1 MRKALRFFTSRLFWT
16 VLVIVVQFLILVY
29 AVFWASFQAGYM
41 YAFMTLSVVMSFVV
55 FTRNEKPA
63 YKTVWIFLI
72 AVLPILGG
80 VLYVLM
86 ANKKLGRFSRKR
98 IGSLLSAV
106 MQNPPESNA
115 LPVLEESRPECAR
128 ISSFVKNVTT
138 LSPWVDT
145 SSEYFRYAD
154 SFFMDLL
161 GEIGKAEKFIF
172 IEYFII
178 GQGYWW
184 DMILRELEERARNG
198 VDVRVIY
205 DDMGSINVLPSNYD
219 RILRQKGI
227 KAIAFNKVR
236 LHINPRMNFRD
247 HRKIFCIDG
256 NICYTGGLN
265 LADEYSNDI
274 IRFGYWKDNAIKIKG
289 AAVWNFTCM
298 FIAMWDALTGEKD
311 DIAAHA
317 PTITVQSD
325 GFVHPFGDNPFD
337 RITVG
342 EDVYMQVISSA
353 KRYVWIMTPYLIL
366 DDAMVGT
373 LGIAARSGVDV
384 RILMPHIPDKKSV
397 FEVSRS
403 NYLPLLEAGVRIYE
417 FLPGFLHSKMFLA
430 DDQIAV
436 IGTTNMDY
444 RSFYLHFELSVL
456 FYGAGII
463 KDVKDDF
470 EDTFSMSEEQTVEK
484 CRNVGIFTK
493 IKRYF
498 FCLFSSAL

>member
-1 MRKALRFFTSRLFWT
+1 M
-16 VLVIVVQFLILVY
+16 
-29 AVFWASFQAGYM
+29 
-41 YAFMTLSVVMSFVV
+41 
-55 FTRNEKPA
+55 
-63 YKTVWIFLI
+63 
-72 AVLPILGG
+72 
-80 VLYVLM
+80 
-86 ANKKLGRFSRKR
+86 
-98 IGSLLSAV
+98 
-106 MQNPPESNA
+106 
-115 LPVLEESRPECAR
+115 
-128 ISSFVKNVTT
+128 
-138 LSPWVDT
+138 
-145 SSEYFRYAD
+145 
-154 SFFMDLL
+154 
-161 GEIGKAEKFIF
+161 
-172 IEYFII
+172 
-178 GQGYWW
+178 
-184 DMILRELEERARNG
+184 ELHMHVHR
-198 VDVRVIY
+198 DV
-205 DDMGSINVLPSNYD
+205 GCP
-219 RILRQKGI
+219 
-227 KAIAFNKVR
+227 
-236 LHINPRMNFRD
+236 
-247 HRKIFCIDG
+247 
-256 NICYTGGLN
+256 
-265 LADEYSNDI
+265 
-274 IRFGYWKDNAIKIKG
+274 
-289 AAVWNFTCM
+289 
-298 FIAMWDALTGEKD
+298 TGEKD

-317 PTITVQSD
+317 PTITVPSD